1 MKKKIEEIES
11 ENINGTLHPDEFYL
25 SYSRLQYIY
34 KSDTFKELKYFS
46 DNSEGASFNIQCQQ
60 NMEFHNV
67 STSNEEIIERLKLV
81 INNNLGKKKVILTY
95 LGDEEKNKAFNLVKK
110 LPFKNVRF
118 NISSIDKSLNDLDV
132 IDLIN
137 TPLLEGFELPL
148 LKLVTLNEIF
158 KTKKYIKAKK
168 IRNNLIDIAE
178 LHLSDLVVHLQHGIG
193 RYAGLKTIQIN
204 NSPHDCL
211 VIEYL
216 GNSKLY
222 VPVEDIRLI
231 SKFGDSKNLVSLDRL
246 GSSNWIK
253 RRSSVKNKI
262 RDLANNLIALAAKR
276 SVINGQNSLLTI
288 IN

>member
-1 MKKKIEEIES
+1 MKKKKLEEIES

-60 NMEFHNV
+60 NLEFHNV
-67 STSNEEIIERLKLV
+67 NTSNEEIIERLKLV
-81 INNNLGKKKVILTY
+81 INDNLGKKKIILTY

-110 LPFKNVRF
+110 LPFKNVRL
-118 NISSIDKSLNDLDV
+118 NASSIDKSLNDLDV

-137 TPLLEGFELPL
+137 IPLLEGFELPL

-158 KTKKYIKAKK
+158 KTKKYVKAKK

-262 RDLANNLIALAAKR
+262 R
-276 SVINGQNSLLTI
+276 
-288 IN
+288 